1 MSDERTLL
9 QELATLWPALAAII
23 GWFARLEWRSRD
35 NARAIVAVEGLME
48 KMDRRLS
55 DVRREDLERAAE
67 SRRETNAALTRIS
80 EQIADLAKELREQ
93 GRHT

>member
-1 MSDERTLL
+1 MADERTLL
-9 QELATLWPALAAII
+9 QELVTTWPILAAII

-48 KMDRRLS
+48 KMDNRLS
-55 DVRREDLERAAE
+55 QVRREDLERAAE
-67 SRRETNAALTRIS
+67 SRRETNASLNRIS
-80 EQIADLAKELREQ
+80 EQISELAKELREQ